1 MALYMT
7 LRARIFI
14 SMIAVIVTSSIFM
27 ALITIYHFKKENE
40 AYHKE
45 RLERKEEA
53 IRSSIDYLLWQN
65 ELVQNPDS
73 IVKVFDEKICEIA
86 DVNNL
91 NVNIYSLSGDLL
103 ITSDPETF
111 EIMNPT
117 DKIGDSLLKALTVGQ
132 NRVVKELSTD
142 TAILHSTYSYIRNSG
157 NQPVAIV
164 NIPYIQTDTYHK
176 HELQEF
182 LKSLAQIYILLII
195 ATSILAYFL
204 SNGITKSLATVSAQ
218 FNKIGF
224 QNKNQH
230 IDWKK
235 ADEIGTLVSAYNR
248 MVDELD
254 ESAEKLAQ
262 SEREMAWSKMARQIA
277 HEIKNPLTP
286 MKLSVQQL
294 QRTLKKEDDNWN
306 EKLEA
311 FTRAMIEQIDTLTN
325 IANSFSN
332 YASMPGLRKET
343 FALYDLLSSA
353 IELFDHATVH
363 LEADE
368 AAKKLMVY
376 ADREQ
381 LIRVMNNLLN
391 NAIQAAK
398 TGEETEIRVILTSKD
413 NFATV
418 QVIDNGVGIPSDRL
432 EKIFEPNF
440 TTKTSG
446 TGLGLAIVRRIIEN
460 CEGKITVESTENVGS
475 CFTFRLPLV

>member
-1 MALYMT
+1 
-7 LRARIFI
+7 
-14 SMIAVIVTSSIFM
+14 
-27 ALITIYHFKKENE
+27 
-40 AYHKE
+40 
-45 RLERKEEA
+45 
-53 IRSSIDYLLWQN
+53 
-65 ELVQNPDS
+65 
-73 IVKVFDEKICEIA
+73 
-86 DVNNL
+86 
-91 NVNIYSLSGDLL
+91 
-103 ITSDPETF
+103 
-111 EIMNPT
+111 MNPT
-117 DKIGDSLLKALTVGQ
+117 DKIGDSLLKALTIGE

-142 TAILHSTYSYIRNSG
+142 TAKLHSTYSYIRNSG

-195 ATSILAYFL
+195 ATSILSYFL

-218 FNKIGF
+218 FNKVGF
-224 QNKNQH
+224 QIKNQH

-235 ADEIGTLVSAYNR
+235 ADEIGALVSAYNR

-306 EKLEA
+306 EKLDA

-325 IANSFSN
+325 IADSFSN
-332 YASMPGLRKET
+332 YASMPGLRKES
-343 FALYDLLSSA
+343 FALHDLLSSA

-398 TGEETEIRVILTSKD
+398 TGEESEIQVILTSMD
-413 NFATV
+413 NYATV
-418 QVIDNGVGIPSDRL
+418 QVIDNGVGIPADRL

-460 CEGKITVESTENVGS
+460 CEGKISVESTENVGS